1 MCSDALVESAFPDNP
16 QGVGAGGVFELRP
29 GAGMRLPVLL
39 SAPHS
44 GRCYPRSL
52 LEGLALPAG
61 QLRPLDDGPVDVVL
75 APAAERSAGLLVALL
90 PRAWIDLNR
99 SPAELDPSDIEG
111 LVPWPTEITAKV
123 RAGLGLVP
131 SRIGGHRLMRR
142 PLRADEIAQRLATVH
157 RPFHQEL
164 ARQLTCLQARH
175 GVAVLLDCHSMP
187 RASVTASGPPVE
199 IVVGDHHGASA
210 SRAVTELA
218 LSVLRRH
225 GFRVATNRPFAG
237 GHITGTCGRPEQGLH
252 ALQIE
257 LRRDLFLDERDYRL
271 HGGMAALGAAL
282 ADVVTTLGELALRLP
297 GRSAAA

>member
-1 MCSDALVESAFPDNP
+1 M
-16 QGVGAGGVFELRP
+16 FELRP

-44 GRCYPRSL
+44 GRCYPVSL
-52 LEGLALPAG
+52 MDGLALPPA

-75 APAAERSAGLLVALL
+75 EPAVERAAGLLVALL

-99 SPAELDPSDIEG
+99 SPAELDPKEVDG
-111 LVPWPTEITAKV
+111 RVPWPTEITSRV
-123 RAGLGLVP
+123 RAGLGVVP
-131 SRIGGHRLMRR
+131 SRVSGHRLYRR
-142 PLRADEIAQRLATVH
+142 PLRAKEIADRVVTVH
-157 RPFHQEL
+157 RPYHQEL
-164 ARQLTCLQARH
+164 ASQLERLRARH
-175 GVAVLLDCHSMP
+175 GAAVLLDCHSMP
-187 RASVTASGPPVE
+187 RASIPVANPPVE
-199 IVVGDHHGASA
+199 IVVGDRHGASA
-210 SRAVTELA
+210 SSAVTELA

-225 GFRVATNRPFAG
+225 GFRVGTNRPFAG

-271 HGGMAALGAAL
+271 HGGMVAVGAAL
-282 ADVVTTLGELALRLP
+282 ADLVTTLGELATRLP

>member
-1 MCSDALVESAFPDNP
+1 M
-16 QGVGAGGVFELRP
+16 FELRP

-44 GRCYPRSL
+44 GRCYPKSL
-52 LEGLALPAG
+52 MDGLTLPTAA
-61 QLRPLDDGPVDVVL
+61 LRPLDDGPVDLVL
-75 APAAERSAGLLVALL
+75 EPAVEQAAGLLVALL

-99 SPAELDPSDIEG
+99 SPAELDPKDIDG
-111 LVPWPTEITAKV
+111 RVPWPTEITARV

-131 SRIGGHRLMRR
+131 SRVGGHRLYRR
-142 PLRADEIAQRLATVH
+142 PLRASEIAHRLATAH

-164 ARQLTCLQARH
+164 ARQLERLRARH
-175 GVAVLLDCHSMP
+175 GAAVLLDCHSMP
-187 RASVTASGPPVE
+187 RASVPAGGPPVE
-199 IVVGDHHGASA
+199 IVLGDHHGASA
-210 SRAVTELA
+210 SHAVTELA

-237 GHITGTCGRPEQGLH
+237 GHITQTCGRPEQGLH

-271 HGGMAALGAAL
+271 HGGMAAVGAAL
-282 ADVVTTLGELALRLP
+282 ADLVTTLGAFAMRLP